1 MEAEADRMGM
11 RAAMAPMPSLQA
23 KMPGGTAQPKPGF
36 QGSALPGTLAGQPKP
51 SYSVHEP
58 SPGRDGRRQITVTT
72 PGSTK
77 PVGSVNIWA
86 QDSGKLEIT
95 DFSVSPDHRRRGVGS
110 MLMQTALRIAE
121 SQGMRAAHLEAR
133 PFDGGIAPQAL
144 VSMYQRMGFHNVG
157 LSSRGYPLMERT
169 LGGGPPKHGS

>member
-1 MEAEADRMGM
+1 
-11 RAAMAPMPSLQA
+11 
-23 KMPGGTAQPKPGF
+23 
-36 QGSALPGTLAGQPKP
+36 
-51 SYSVHEP
+51 
-58 SPGRDGRRQITVTT
+58 
-72 PGSTK
+72 
-77 PVGSVNIWA
+77 
-86 QDSGKLEIT
+86 
-95 DFSVSPDHRRRGVGS
+95 